1 MLVVAGCGVDGG
13 AADSVATN
21 RPTTST
27 ALGWVDGEPNWSA
40 DVEGGAAEAASAY
53 AADAAAETT
62 AGAGRS
68 SEGEPTPPGS
78 GSPRAGSV
86 DDNVDFDSYL
96 AYRERI
102 RSLGMPIRDV
112 DASGRIV
119 LTVIGADGRPVH
131 GVDVSISGIERTHT
145 TNAAGRV
152 VFLPAA
158 SQGPVAETYT
168 FTVSS
173 ESVTAAPGDQ
183 VRLRVPED
191 GGADPGVPLDVVF
204 LIDVTGSMGDEI
216 GQLQST
222 VASVASRI
230 GSLGSQ
236 PDVRFG
242 MTLYRDEGDAF
253 VTSTFDLT
261 DVIEDFQTALA
272 DVAAGGGGDTPEALD
287 EGFAEA
293 LAVPSWR
300 DRHDAVQL
308 VFLIADAAP
317 QVGRSTV
324 TPYTET
330 MLAAA
335 ARGITVHAIAASNT
349 DDAAEH
355 AFRTIAQATDG
366 RFVFLTYGAGGAAT
380 GASTDIARTDYEEL
394 SLDDLIVRLVSEQL
408 DVLTGTTTEAP
419 TTTTTTPPGQ

>member
-1 MLVVAGCGVDGG
+1 MED
-13 AADSVATN
+13 
-21 RPTTST
+21 
-27 ALGWVDGEPNWSA
+27 
-40 DVEGGAAEAASAY
+40 GAAEAASAY
-53 AADAAAETT
+53 AAADTAETT

-68 SEGEPTPPGS
+68 SEGCCEPGPAGS

-86 DDNVDFDSYL
+86 DDNADFDDYL
-96 AYRERI
+96 AYRDRI
-102 RSLGMPIRDV
+102 RSLGIPIRDV

-119 LTVIGADGRPVH
+119 LTVLGADSRPVH
-131 GVDVSISGIERTHT
+131 GADVSISGVDRTYT

-158 SQGPVAETYT
+158 SHGPIADTYT

-216 GQLQST
+216 GQLQTT
-222 VASVASRI
+222 VSSVASRI
-230 GSLGSQ
+230 GSLASE

-253 VTSTFDLT
+253 VTATFDLT

-272 DVAAGGGGDTPEALD
+272 DVVAAGGGDTPEALD

-317 QVGRSTV
+317 QVGRTDV
-324 TPYTET
+324 TAYTET

-408 DVLTGTTTEAP
+408 DVLTGTTTPAP